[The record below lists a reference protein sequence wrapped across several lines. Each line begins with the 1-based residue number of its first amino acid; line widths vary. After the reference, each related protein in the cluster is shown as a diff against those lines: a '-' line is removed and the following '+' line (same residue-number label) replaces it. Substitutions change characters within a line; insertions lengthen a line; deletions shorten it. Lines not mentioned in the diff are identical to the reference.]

1 MDLHQFTVV
10 EYNLA
15 RYAFDEIRSVVI
27 LAWTDS
33 KTLRTNKKCPILQYC
48 ALAVYTWI
56 HYCMRVEEKYPWVS
70 PNGDFSLLP
79 TSVVKLFCQ
88 SGWIEALV

>member
-1 MDLHQFTVV
+1 MV
-10 EYNLA
+10 ENNLA

-33 KTLRTNKKCPILQYC
+33 KTLRTNKKCHILQYY

-56 HYCMRVEEKYPWVS
+56 NDSIQVEEKYRWVS
-70 PNGDFSLLP
+70 PDRDFSPLP
-79 TSVVKLFCQ
+79 TSVVKLCFVSQ
-88 SGWIEALV
+88 GR